1 MFEDGSLKKANA
13 IEIIDEMLDYKK
25 MYQLE
30 QSKLEQKN
38 LEKMTPM
45 IEDSD
50 DAVIKEIDALMG
62 DIAFKTE
69 LQAYLKFA
77 FEQEYKMLANFY
89 PNHALL
95 VD

>member
-69 LQAYLKFA
+69 L
-77 FEQEYKMLANFY
+77 
-89 PNHALL
+89 
-95 VD
+95 

>member
-1 MFEDGSLKKANA
+1 MSAFDYTYERKKRGNALSDKKQLNVFEDGSLKKANA

-69 LQAYLKFA
+69 L
-77 FEQEYKMLANFY
+77 
-89 PNHALL
+89 
-95 VD
+95 